1 MPNWKRIILVVF
13 VLIGGTM
20 TFAFWSQYQFN
31 SALSGLETTITANTL
46 LVFPSLKKD
55 TKLASTSLEIFETLA
70 SSSEET
76 IPVTTTTTT
85 TASLSA
91 DTSTDLGLSFTDL
104 ELSFNFPKKGDEVY
118 IGCTYPIS
126 WQSST
131 TINSLETALID
142 AGARKSID
150 QTKSGL
156 AKENTIE
163 KDLQNLNW
171 KVGVVYPGK
180 YYIKVSSI
188 NDVALEIRSGIFT
201 ISNIPKGT
209 SIDEKEKICSEI

>member
-1 MPNWKRIILVVF
+1 MPNWKRIALVVF

-20 TFAFWSQYQFN
+20 SFAFWSRYQFN
-31 SALSGLETTITANTL
+31 GALSDLETTITANTL

-126 WQSST
+126 WQS
-131 TINSLETALID
+131 
-142 AGARKSID
+142 
-150 QTKSGL
+150 
-156 AKENTIE
+156 
-163 KDLQNLNW
+163 
-171 KVGVVYPGK
+171 
-180 YYIKVSSI
+180 
-188 NDVALEIRSGIFT
+188 
-201 ISNIPKGT
+201 
-209 SIDEKEKICSEI
+209 